1 MATKEALGGLDDQL
15 TLQVDGRRISNAT
28 RYSFTRGIL
37 QQPSTFSF
45 TVGSGD
51 LSRELLSAMRPRQRV
66 TLFLGNTKIFTGLIE
81 DTTASPGS
89 GATEVSV
96 EGRDLLAPLT
106 KNYVLEEKAW
116 GTPTYFDL
124 TKEVLKLVGYQNTK
138 LVAGNVANRNAASRV
153 KSKHKG
159 GQKSVEVIET
169 NLSTPSGAK
178 IEYQKVDCEIGQSW
192 WDFLVAQ
199 YKRIGLYLWCG
210 ADGDLILARP
220 TAFMEPIYSIYR
232 YRGQDRTTGNVK
244 SHAFA
249 NRTSARHAWCRVYG
263 KGRPDK
269 NGQIALYG
277 EWNDFEML
285 AMGFTDCL
293 VLHDND
299 CKTVQDCQ
307 YKARRTLA
315 EERRA
320 NRTLVYTVS
329 GHTVPVLG
337 SPSERA
343 IWTPDTVVRV
353 DDDELAFPYLENYDN
368 RLMDQGIHEDMYI
381 EKVEFSRDA
390 SGTVTKLHLLR
401 QTDLMYL
408 GEDTEVLGESEV
420 KRESVPLLVDP
431 L

>member
-1 MATKEALGGLDDQL
+1 MPTPALGGLDDQL

-28 RYSFTRGIL
+28 RYAFSRAIL

-45 TVGSGD
+45 TIGSGD
-51 LSRELLSAMRPRQRV
+51 LAREIMSAIRPRQRV
-66 TLFLGNTKIFTGLIE
+66 NLFLGNTKIFTGLVE
-81 DTTASPGS
+81 DPTSSPSS
-89 GATEVSV
+89 GATEVTI
-96 EGRDLLAPLT
+96 EGRDMLAPLT
-106 KNYVLEEKAW
+106 KDHVLDEKAW
-116 GTPTYFDL
+116 GTPTYFDM
-124 TKEVLKLVGYQNTK
+124 TKEVMKIVGYQHTN
-138 LVAGNVANRNAASRV
+138 LIAGNVANRNASSRV
-153 KSKHKG
+153 KAKLKG
-159 GQKSVEVIET
+159 NQKAVEVVET

-178 IEYQKVDCEIGQSW
+178 IEYQKVDCEIGQTW
-192 WDFLVAQ
+192 FDFLVAQ

-210 ADGDLILARP
+210 ADGDLVLARP

-232 YRGQDRTTGNVK
+232 YRGQDRTTGNVV
-244 SHAFA
+244 SHSFQ

-269 NGQIALYG
+269 SGHIALYN

-299 CKTVQDCQ
+299 CKTIQDCQ
-307 YKARRTLA
+307 YKAKRTLA

-329 GHTVPVLG
+329 GHTAPVLG

-353 DDDELAFPYLENYDN
+353 DDDEIAFPYLENYDN

-381 EKVEFSRDA
+381 EKVEFSRDN
-390 SGTVTKLHLLR
+390 SGTVTKLHLMR

-420 KRESVPLLVDP
+420 KRESVARLVDP